1 VAVANLC
8 GWLRKLPHE
17 IVEDIK
23 ASKANIYKLLDDF
36 TSYLASVRAA
46 PRTMRAHSKAH
57 P

>member
-1 VAVANLC
+1 VANLC